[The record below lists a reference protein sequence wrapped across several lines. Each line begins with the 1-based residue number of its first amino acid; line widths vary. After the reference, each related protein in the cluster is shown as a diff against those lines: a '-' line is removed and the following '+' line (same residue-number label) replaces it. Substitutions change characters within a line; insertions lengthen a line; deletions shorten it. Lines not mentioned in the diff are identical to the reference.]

1 MRAQTVVTED
11 DSVAF
16 LAFLLR
22 LAALVYIADVCSQCV
37 GFDKLFRAGRAL
49 VLQLRIVLHFVPLEL
64 VEPRHYSLT
73 DRTGDVKSLFLSRRL
88 RDGQPLPSVGRVV
101 NGKVRQT
108 EENFFAILK
117 IALEGRTTIAGM
129 MSPEVVSSGECFVTL
144 LALERLFAVLP
155 RLVPCQNSFGLE
167 PATAIPALII
177 FHIFFFWGTV
187 QVEIGISQLGVHHV
201 LKIED
206 VFWCDLSRSRS
217 KTDVNSNL
225 EPQK

>member
-16 LAFLLR
+16 LAFLLW

-37 GFDKLFRAGRAL
+37 SFDKLFRAGRAL

-144 LALERLFAVLP
+144 LALERFFQARDLVATVLELLLMHVRP
-155 RLVPCQNSFGLE
+155 QFDPVF
-167 PATAIPALII
+167 
-177 FHIFFFWGTV
+177 V
-187 QVEIGISQLGVHHV
+187 GVS
-201 LKIED
+201 E
-206 VFWCDLSRSRS
+206 VFDARMVFQHLHLLPLDR
-217 KTDVNSNL
+217 
-225 EPQK
+225 